1 MHGWVAA
8 EWIEPPFHFKYY
20 GFSWV
25 KPWPGNGM
33 YIHCAALGVLGLLI
47 AAGFLYRVSAAL
59 FFLGF
64 SYTFL
69 LDEGAYLNHIYLICL
84 FSFLSIFVPANRA
97 FSIDAWLNPKIRS
110 ETCSWFGR
118 LGWRPDMVWHLP
130 VSSPTKCR
138 AWVPSRLGCRFECMF
153 P

>member
-25 KPWPGNGM
+25 EPWPGNGM
-33 YIHCAALGVLGLLI
+33 YVHWATLGVLGLFI

-69 LDEGAYLNHIYLICL
+69 LDEGTYLNHNYLICL

-97 FSIDAWLNPKIRS
+97 FSMDAWLNHSSKRTWILS
-110 ETCSWFGR
+110 ICS
-118 LGWRPDMVWHLP
+118 LM
-130 VSSPTKCR
+130 
-138 AWVPSRLGCRFECMF
+138 
-153 P
+153 